1 MPGDRAV
8 VRPGETCYNVD
19 ETEVMDMVKKK
30 RPTSAAQP
38 ATSDKPATLK
48 DLLNPDIVNKLKA
61 QADDMKAE
69 AAKREE
75 AAKQKAAEAAR
86 PKRSVSRTTLIIC

>member
-1 MPGDRAV
+1 
-8 VRPGETCYNVD
+8 
-19 ETEVMDMVKKK
+19 MVKKK

-75 AAKQKAAEAAR
+75 AAKQKAAEARKAEE
-86 PKRSVSRTTLIIC
+86 KRLENDFDHLLNNSGLDWRQYK